1 MKAHHLYQK
10 IYLNQTNT
18 KMINVLLCQILA
30 YFVHENYK
38 KFIQTI
44 NLKYLLRQGTK
55 DLANLMDH
63 ILFLIFKIIFSISSR
78 NMKQVADNLQ

>member
-1 MKAHHLYQK
+1 M
-10 IYLNQTNT
+10 
-18 KMINVLLCQILA
+18 
-30 YFVHENYK
+30 
-38 KFIQTI
+38 
-44 NLKYLLRQGTK
+44 LRQGTK